1 MIVFGWSQ
9 TFVALDPP
17 IDLQSAIFH
26 TSPMPDDATPA
37 EAPDPAVLR
46 AERRLQLLE
55 ELTDIGMN
63 LARALERRVLA
74 AADPAAPAGPAA
86 PDAAEASAGRAPAPN
101 TPVGDPSVAFA
112 RISRAIRL
120 TLALEA
126 RTDEQ
131 LRALR
136 AGVAADAEAR
146 RFAER
151 NHASAE
157 AQARSRDHR
166 HTVERL
172 VIEAAEREIEDDA
185 AMCGIFEALEERL
198 DDDAV
203 YFHLDR
209 LPLRETVEQ
218 LCADLQLTPDWSRW
232 EGEGWT
238 PDPPFHR
245 PAASIWRHPSRK
257 PLRSLDES
265 SRPAGV
271 PPASPR
277 RLE

>member
-1 MIVFGWSQ
+1 
-9 TFVALDPP
+9 
-17 IDLQSAIFH
+17 
-26 TSPMPDDATPA
+26 MPDDAAPA

-46 AERRLQLLE
+46 AERRLQLLQ
-55 ELTDIGMN
+55 ELTEIGMN
-63 LARALERRVLA
+63 LARALERQALA
-74 AADPAAPAGPAA
+74 AADPVDPTDPAS
-86 PDAAEASAGRAPAPN
+86 PDAAEASASRAVT
-101 TPVGDPSVAFA
+101 TPDPSVAFA
-112 RISRAIRL
+112 RISRAVRL

-126 RTDEQ
+126 RTDEA

-136 AGVAADAEAR
+136 AGVAAECEVRRDQAR
-146 RFAER
+146 RRAMTGAVER
-151 NHASAE
+151 NK
-157 AQARSRDHR
+157 ARRD
-166 HTVERL
+166 TVERL

-185 AMCGIFEALEERL
+185 ALCGVFEALEERL